1 MDAKALDKSFKEYL
15 AIFTADAELAKLLNR
30 VSFQDLFNPIFLTA
44 NSKFTSMDDMIWRSG
59 FGIMNL
65 MEVEQVNQEKWNEYI
80 AKNTECTTWHEFGK
94 LAMVEWMK
102 LALEAQKK
110 AAAQETEGKAAETEA
125 KDDTAK

>member
-15 AIFTADAELAKLLNR
+15 AIFTADAELAKILNR

-65 MEVEQVNQEKWNEYI
+65 MEVEKVNQDKWNEYI
-80 AKNTECTTWHEFGK
+80 AQNTACTTWHDFGK

-102 LALEAQKK
+102 LALEAQKN
-110 AAAQETEGKAAETEA
+110 AAKEEAAKEDATETEK
-125 KDDTAK
+125 